1 MVNSTLIASASKT
14 NAERVSPSDARET
27 SVPATRAL
35 RTVGLALLVGISYY
49 VGTRL
54 GFALTPSGQPNS
66 TFWPPNAILLAALLL
81 APRRTWWTFLLA
93 VLPAHMFAQLQSG
106 VPVWTAVGWFTTNT
120 AEALVGAF
128 CITRFSDGKPVF
140 ESVRGVFSFV
150 VFGVLIAPF
159 ATSFLDA
166 GAVVITGWGRGYWPL
181 GAERFWTN
189 ALAEL
194 TVVPAIVLSSSNG
207 ISWIRK
213 TSPSRIGEAS
223 LLAIATVL
231 VTILVFGFQPLSPAT
246 TTPALLYIPLPL
258 LLWATVRFGSGGLSL
273 SVLCIA
279 LVSIWHMLHGRQP
292 FPSASLRQNVL
303 SLQILLCVVV
313 VSLMFLSAI
322 MAEARR
328 TQESLR
334 NISRSLIAAQEQ
346 ERHRIARELHDDYN
360 QRIAMLAIDLERL
373 AENDRD
379 TSAETSQRLRQLS
392 DCASELGADLHSL
405 SHSLHS
411 STLESLGLVEGVKA
425 FCEEFEEQQRV
436 RIDFYHENVPR
447 GIPEDAAL
455 CLFRIAQEGLRNF
468 KRHSGAQRAEVRL
481 EWSDG
486 SLHLSVSDRG
496 KGFDTSKPSADGGIG
511 IRSMEE
517 RLRVLAGR
525 LEIHSRPLE
534 GTRIDAWLPYR
545 VASQRPGSG

>member
-1 MVNSTLIASASKT
+1 
-14 NAERVSPSDARET
+14 
-27 SVPATRAL
+27 
-35 RTVGLALLVGISYY
+35 
-49 VGTRL
+49 
-54 GFALTPSGQPNS
+54 
-66 TFWPPNAILLAALLL
+66 
-81 APRRTWWTFLLA
+81 
-93 VLPAHMFAQLQSG
+93 MFAQLQAG
-106 VPVWTAVGWFTTNT
+106 VPMWTAVGWFITNT
-120 AEALVGAF
+120 AEALIGAF

-150 VFGVLIAPF
+150 VFGVLIAPL

-166 GAVVITGWGRGYWPL
+166 AGVVITGWGRGYWPL

-194 TVVPAIVLSSSNG
+194 TVVPTIVLCYSNG
-207 ISWIRK
+207 VSWIRK
-213 TSPSRIGEAS
+213 TSPARLGEAS

-231 VTILVFGFQPLSPAT
+231 VTILVFSFQPVSPAT

-279 LVSIWHMLHGRQP
+279 LVSIWYMLHGREP

-303 SLQILLCVVV
+303 SLQILLCMVVV
-313 VSLMFLSAI
+313 PLMFLSAV

-328 TQESLR
+328 TQQSLR
-334 NISRSLIAAQEQ
+334 SMSGSLIAAQEQ

-360 QRIAMLAIDLERL
+360 QRLAMLAIDLERL
-373 AENDRD
+373 AENDRNA
-379 TSAETSQRLRQLS
+379 SFEASQRLRQLS
-392 DCASELGADLHSL
+392 DRASELGVDLHSL
-405 SHSLHS
+405 SHRLHS

-425 FCEEFEEQQRV
+425 FCQEFEEQQGV
-436 RIDFYHENVPR
+436 QIDFSHENIPR

-468 KRHSGAQRAEVRL
+468 KRHSGANRAKVRL

-496 KGFDTSKPSADGGIG
+496 RGFDWKRPSADSGIG

-525 LEIHSRPLE
+525 LEIHSQPLE
-534 GTRIDAWLPYR
+534 GTRIDAWLPCK
-545 VASQRPGSG
+545 VAGQTSG